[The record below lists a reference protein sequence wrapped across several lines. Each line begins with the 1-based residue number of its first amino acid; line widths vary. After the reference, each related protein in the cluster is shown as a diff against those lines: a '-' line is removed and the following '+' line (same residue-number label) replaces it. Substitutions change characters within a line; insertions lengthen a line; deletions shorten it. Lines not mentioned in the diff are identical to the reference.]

1 MTWQLGKRVVAPLT
15 LRGVTE
21 AERTE
26 RLARLNRTA
35 LARTLL
41 VLYLVYPGTLDD
53 LLSARAPVVDLTA
66 ADMHAGVSVA
76 IFAVFTCTTFESGKS
91 YLDADARI
99 MCYDSVHKRYMGGA
113 AVWLVL
119 IPFGVPAFFLWLLR
133 RFKVPQMAALLSDN
147 AWLREAIK
155 LAWAEGMAQPAD
167 AATLTVDS
175 ITTLH
180 LEALFAFFLH
190 DMSAEDAA
198 EIIAGT
204 RPPLQDTTAVT
215 EEDPE
220 RASSKSFNAAAV
232 ARRVSGVLRKV
243 AGRVNSGVSR
253 RIVLIKSVAA
263 KVTGEDV
270 AAARRELVLTSLLA
284 FLRSSGDASVPPLTW
299 ERPPKEEVVALE
311 QSCSDAVCVHSS
323 GLRCADVPQL
333 MDTAMSEVAF
343 LFAAYRIDSW
353 YWEVVELIRKL
364 LLTSILALIAPG
376 SAGQVV
382 VGILIAFI
390 ALLATLIKAPYA
402 QSRLNVVAQ
411 VAQLNL
417 FFLLFVALLL
427 KARLPRSVLLEPGTD
442 ARASLSQLNVDGEA
456 DSNFFGGIVIAVCT
470 VPVMLP
476 LLMRLY
482 LRFIGGGLEA
492 RALMRD
498 SEW

>member
-1 MTWQLGKRVVAPLT
+1 M
-15 LRGVTE
+15 
-21 AERTE
+21 
-26 RLARLNRTA
+26 
-35 LARTLL
+35 
-41 VLYLVYPGTLDD
+41 
-53 LLSARAPVVDLTA
+53 
-66 ADMHAGVSVA
+66 SVA
-76 IFAVFTCTTFESGKS
+76 IFAVFTCTTFESGNA

-180 LEALFAFFLH
+180 LEALFAFFMH

-204 RPPLQDTTAVT
+204 RPPLQDTAADA
-215 EEDPE
+215 EDPE
-220 RASSKSFNAAAV
+220 NASSKSFSEAAV
-232 ARRVSGVLRKV
+232 ARRVSGALRKV
-243 AGRVNSGVSR
+243 AGRVNSGVSK

-263 KVTGEDV
+263 KVTGQDA

-284 FLRSSGDASVPPLTW
+284 FLRSSWDASVPPLTW
-299 ERPPKEEVVALE
+299 ERPPEEEVAALQ
-311 QSCSDAVCVHSS
+311 QSCPDAVCAHPS

-333 MDTAMSEVAF
+333 METAMSEVAF
-343 LFAAYRIDSW
+343 LFAAYRMDCW

-390 ALLATLIKAPYA
+390 TLLAALIKAPYA
-402 QSRLNVVAQ
+402 MPRLNVVAQ

-417 FFLLFVALLL
+417 FFLLFVGLLL
-427 KARLPRSVLLEPGTD
+427 KVRLPMLRAAFELGPDACLAFAAERGWRAGPQVFRRHRHRGVHCARRDADSDAHVSALRWRRPRGARAHARLRVVARSSCT
-442 ARASLSQLNVDGEA
+442 
-456 DSNFFGGIVIAVCT
+456 FGPSVI
-470 VPVMLP
+470 L
-476 LLMRLY
+476 
-482 LRFIGGGLEA
+482 F
-492 RALMRD
+492 AL
-498 SEW
+498 